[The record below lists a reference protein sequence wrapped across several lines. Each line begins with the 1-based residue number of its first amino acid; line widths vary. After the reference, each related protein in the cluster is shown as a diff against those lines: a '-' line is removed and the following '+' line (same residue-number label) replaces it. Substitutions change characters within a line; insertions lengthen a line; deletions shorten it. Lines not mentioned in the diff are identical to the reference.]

1 MKSQIALLGI
11 GLVIASGV
19 AYAELK
25 PASDT
30 PIAPIVSTP
39 EPVASDSAAPAAS
52 PATSKSST
60 KVKTPAPKKSTAPK
74 ITKPTISGGGDDDD
88 DDDDEDERDDER
100 NEGREEDDD

>member
-39 EPVASDSAAPAAS
+39 EPVASDSSAPAAS

-88 DDDDEDERDDER
+88 DEDERDDER

>member
-88 DDDDEDERDDER
+88 ERDDER

>member
-39 EPVASDSAAPAAS
+39 EPVASDSSAPAAS
-52 PATSKSST
+52 LATSKSST

-88 DDDDEDERDDER
+88 DEDER

>member
-25 PASDT
+25 PASNT
-30 PIAPIVSTP
+30 PTAPIVSTP
-39 EPVASDSAAPAAS
+39 EPAAS

-60 KVKTPAPKKSTAPK
+60 KVKTPAPKKSAVPI
-74 ITKPTISGGGDDDD
+74 ITKPTISGGGN
-88 DDDDEDERDDER
+88 DEDERDDER

>member
-30 PIAPIVSTP
+30 PTISTVATPIPT
-39 EPVASDSAAPAAS
+39 ASDSAIPTLPMASPAAS
-52 PATSKSST
+52 KSSSKIKNPPT
-60 KVKTPAPKKSTAPK
+60 KKSLVPT
-74 ITKPTISGGGDDDD
+74 ISKPTISGGGDDDD
-88 DDDDEDERDDER
+88 DEDERG
-100 NEGREEDDD
+100 EGREEDDD